1 MGSLRGFY
9 ASAVGK
15 KVVMGVTG
23 LIGIGFV
30 ILHSLGNLLVFRGPD
45 AINSYSHF
53 LKSSGEL
60 LWTLR
65 IVLIVAV
72 TLHVVAQLTHCRGGC
87 ASGQSR
93 AHNDDGVFA
102 LVCWVYQLHLEAM
115 AIPFLRQW
123 PAGNA
128 RVELNTHRT
137 IPANTATGTAVNAA
151 HTRIAMTSE
160 ILRCSGW
167 GDGGLIPMLRTELH
181 AP

>member
-1 MGSLRGFY
+1 MVDDIHAKLGEAIDICLAR
-9 ASAVGK
+9 AEISAFDG
-15 KVVMGVTG
+15 VVEKAVHAVA
-23 LIGIGFV
+23 V
-30 ILHSLGNLLVFRGPD
+30 ILVVLGGVYSTLGCD
-45 AINSYSHF
+45 AVRPARRI
-53 LKSSGEL
+53 LKAE
-60 LWTLR
+60 
-65 IVLIVAV
+65 A
-72 TLHVVAQLTHCRGGC
+72 LHVVAQLTHCRGGC

-115 AIPFLRQW
+115 AIPFLCQW

-160 ILRCSGW
+160 TLRCSGW
-167 GDGGLIPMLRTELH
+167 GDGGLSPMLLTELH